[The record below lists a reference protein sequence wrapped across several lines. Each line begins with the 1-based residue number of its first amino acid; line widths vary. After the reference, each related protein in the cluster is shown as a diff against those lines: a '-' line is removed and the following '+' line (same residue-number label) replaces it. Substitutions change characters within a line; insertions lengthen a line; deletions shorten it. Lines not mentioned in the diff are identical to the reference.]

1 MADKSMKPLPMRID
15 IVTETWPPEIN
26 GVALTVHALARG
38 LQARGHQLAVWRP
51 RQPGEHDDGEA
62 MTVNEHGWR
71 EYALPGLGLPRYP
84 GLRFGLPAGRALSR
98 GWRVDPPQA
107 IYVATEGPLGRSA
120 VQTAARRGIPAATGF
135 HTRFD
140 DFARH
145 YGVGFLTSSVFS
157 YLRRFHNR
165 GDATLVPTR
174 ELQKQLTD
182 AGFSHVRLLR
192 RAVDT
197 ESFNPVHRDEALR
210 AGWGVGPEE
219 MVMLHVGRLAP
230 EKNLELMMEAYVQL
244 RARNPALKLVV
255 VGDGPSRESLQNAH
269 PEVIF
274 SRVQRGEALSRHY
287 ASGDLFVFPSLTET
301 FGNVTMEAMA
311 SGLGVVAFDYA
322 AACEHIHNGDTGRTV
337 AFADEEAFVDAV
349 LDLGSSFDGCRAMGS
364 RAFDSVRALTP
375 DAVTE
380 QFDALLTE
388 LVDAREAAA

>member
-1 MADKSMKPLPMRID
+1 MVGKSLKPVHMRID

-38 LQARGHQLAVWRP
+38 LQARGHDLAVWRP
-51 RQPGEHDDGEA
+51 RQAGERSDSEA
-62 MTVNEHGWR
+62 MTVSGSGWR

-98 GWRVDPPQA
+98 GWRADPPQA

-145 YGVGFLTSSVFS
+145 YGVGFLNSSVFA

-165 GDATLVPTR
+165 GDATLVPTA
-174 ELQKQLTD
+174 ELQAQLTD
-182 AGFSHVRLLR
+182 AGFSRVRVLR

-197 ESFNPVHRDEALR
+197 AAFHPAHRDEALR
-210 AGWGVGPEE
+210 ASWGVEPGQ

-230 EKNLELMMEAYVQL
+230 EKNLDLMMEAYRQL
-244 RARNPALKLVV
+244 KLRNPAIRLVV
-255 VGDGPSRESLQNAH
+255 VGDGPSREALQKAH
-269 PEVIF
+269 PEVVFTGI
-274 SRVQRGEALSRHY
+274 QRGEDLSRQY

-311 SGLGVVAFDYA
+311 SGLAVVAFDYGA
-322 AACEHIHNGDTGRTV
+322 AREHLRDGDSGRAV
-337 AFADEEAFVDAV
+337 PFADEEAFVDAV
-349 LDLGSSFDGCRAMGS
+349 LKLGSSLDACRGMGR
-364 RAFDSVRALTP
+364 RAFESVQALTP
-375 DAVTE
+375 DAVTA
-380 QFDALLTE
+380 QFDALLGE
-388 LVDAREAAA
+388 LVDRKVAAA

>member
-1 MADKSMKPLPMRID
+1 MAAKFTRPLTMRID

-38 LQARGHQLAVWRP
+38 LQSRGHELAVWRP
-51 RQPGEHDDGEA
+51 RQSGERGDGEA
-62 MTVNEHGWR
+62 MTVTEYGWR

-145 YGVGFLTSSVFS
+145 YGVGFLTSSVFA

-165 GDATLVPTR
+165 GDATLVPTG

-182 AGFSHVRLLR
+182 SGFSRVRLLR

-197 ESFNPVHRDEALR
+197 VAFNPSHRDESLR
-210 AGWGVGPEE
+210 ASWGVSPDQL
-219 MVMLHVGRLAP
+219 VMLHVGRLAP
-230 EKNLELMMEAYVQL
+230 EKNLELLLESYTQL
-244 RARNPALKLVV
+244 KARNPELKLVI
-255 VGDGPSRESLQNAH
+255 VGDGPARESLQRAN
-269 PEVIF
+269 PEVVF
-274 SRVQRGEALSRHY
+274 TGALRGEALSKHY

-311 SGLGVVAFDYA
+311 SGLAVVAFDYGA
-322 AACEHIHNGDTGRTV
+322 AREHIDSGDTGRTV
-337 AFADEEAFVDAV
+337 GFADEEAFVDAV
-349 LDLGSSFDGCRAMGS
+349 LHVGSSLDDCRAMGQ

-380 QFDALLTE
+380 HFDALLNE
-388 LVDAREAAA
+388 LVEARASAA